1 MSLHPYRDE
10 ELNHFKCLS
19 LVLNEFPKAL
29 RQTFKTMWDTTIGHR
44 PGYQLWDDSTAVR
57 NLFVSKEGGTTKIPT
72 HQSYNGWDCTALFQA
87 TIFAN
92 SFRIH
97 SKTLNDLYVKPRA
110 VPHGSFHGSVLSPK
124 GDNAETF
131 ALAIDQLRRLRNT
144 VCHSSRLEMDKAT
157 FDQNIQYAK
166 EAFKALGISTASI
179 DAIGSLTAS
188 DFPTTEVRK
197 LEQQV
202 REEKQA
208 YIKCLENR
216 NADMEKIDESLA
228 SIKKEVENL
237 TANKEV
243 AEGLRMQQ
251 EDISAL
257 GKKIHDLKKKEEER
271 YKEAGK
277 TGKTLGQLFS
287 RLFLKTAADS
297 KWECQT
303 TQCLSVKIRQ
313 KDRQIFHVSRVVKR
327 KTNNT
332 SHIKINET
340 VTIQYRSKLFVHLMR
355 FFLGQNQDSIFSFT
369 EIKPRLRQTKTEV

>member
-57 NLFVSKEGGTTKIPT
+57 NLFVSEEGGTTKVPT

-87 TIFAN
+87 TIFAK

-110 VPHGSFHGSVLSPK
+110 VPYGSFHGSVLSPK

-131 ALAIDQLRRLRNT
+131 ALAIDQLRRLRNA

-166 EAFKALGISTASI
+166 EAFKALGIPTASI
-179 DAIGSLTAS
+179 DAIGSLTVS

-202 REEKQA
+202 REEKQT
-208 YIKCLENR
+208 YIKCLESR
-216 NADMEKIDESLA
+216 KADMEKIEESLA
-228 SIKKEVENL
+228 SIKKEVESLNV
-237 TANKEV
+237 NKEV
-243 AEGLRMQQ
+243 AAMLEQRVEENMTSAAEGLRMQK

-257 GKKIHDLKKKEEER
+257 GKEIHELKKKEEER
-271 YKEAGK
+271 YKQVEK
-277 TGKTLGQLFS
+277 TGKTLEQLFS
-287 RLFLKTAADS
+287 SLFLKTAGDS
-297 KWECQT
+297 NRHDKQHA
-303 TQCLSVKIRQ
+303 V
-313 KDRQIFHVSRVVKR
+313 
-327 KTNNT
+327 
-332 SHIKINET
+332 
-340 VTIQYRSKLFVHLMR
+340 Y
-355 FFLGQNQDSIFSFT
+355 
-369 EIKPRLRQTKTEV
+369 

>member
-29 RQTFKTMWDTTIGHR
+29 RQTFKAMWDTTIGRR
-44 PGYQLWDDSTAVR
+44 PSYQLWDDSTAVR
-57 NLFVSKEGGTTKIPT
+57 NLFVSTEGGTTKVPT
-72 HQSYNGWDCTALFQA
+72 HQSYNEWDCTAFFQA
-87 TIFAN
+87 TIFAK
-92 SFRIH
+92 SFSIH

-110 VPHGSFHGSVLSPK
+110 VPYGSFHGSVLSPV

-131 ALAIDQLRRLRNT
+131 ALAIDQLRRLRNA

-166 EAFKALGISTASI
+166 EAFKALGIPTASI
-179 DAIGSLTAS
+179 DAIGGLNAS

-208 YIKCLENR
+208 YIKCLESR
-216 NADMEKIDESLA
+216 IADMKKFEESL
-228 SIKKEVENL
+228 KESL
-237 TANKEV
+237 TGNKEV

-257 GKKIHDLKKKEEER
+257 GKEIHELKKKEEER
-271 YKEAGK
+271 YKEAEK

-287 RLFLKTAADS
+287 SLFLKTAADS
-297 KWECQT
+297 NRYMTVQT
-303 TQCLSVKIRQ
+303 RRCLSVKI
-313 KDRQIFHVSRVVKR
+313 
-327 KTNNT
+327 
-332 SHIKINET
+332 
-340 VTIQYRSKLFVHLMR
+340 
-355 FFLGQNQDSIFSFT
+355 
-369 EIKPRLRQTKTEV
+369 

>member
-29 RQTFKTMWDTTIGHR
+29 RQTFKAMWDTTIGRR
-44 PGYQLWDDSTAVR
+44 PGLQLWDDSTAVR
-57 NLFVSKEGGTTKIPT
+57 NLFVSTEGGTTKVPT
-72 HQSYNGWDCTALFQA
+72 HQSYNEWDCTAFFQA
-87 TIFAN
+87 TIFAK
-92 SFRIH
+92 SFSIL

-110 VPHGSFHGSVLSPK
+110 VPYGSFHGSVLSPV

-131 ALAIDQLRRLRNT
+131 ALAIDQLRRLRNA

-166 EAFKALGISTASI
+166 EAFKALGIPTASI
-179 DAIGSLTAS
+179 DVIGSLNAS

-216 NADMEKIDESLA
+216 NADMEKIEESLA
-228 SIKKEVENL
+228 SIKKESL

-243 AEGLRMQQ
+243 AEGFRMQQ
-251 EDISAL
+251 EHTSAL
-257 GKKIHDLKKKEEER
+257 GKEIHELKKKEEER
-271 YKEAGK
+271 YKGAEK

-297 KWECQT
+297 NRHDKQHTVCLLKYDKKTDRSSMYLAWLKEKQT
-303 TQCLSVKIRQ
+303 TQ
-313 KDRQIFHVSRVVKR
+313 
-327 KTNNT
+327 
-332 SHIKINET
+332 
-340 VTIQYRSKLFVHLMR
+340 VT
-355 FFLGQNQDSIFSFT
+355 
-369 EIKPRLRQTKTEV
+369 